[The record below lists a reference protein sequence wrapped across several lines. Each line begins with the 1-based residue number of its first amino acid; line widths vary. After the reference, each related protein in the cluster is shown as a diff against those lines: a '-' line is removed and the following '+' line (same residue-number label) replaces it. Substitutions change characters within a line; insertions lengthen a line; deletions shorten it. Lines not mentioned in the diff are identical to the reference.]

1 MIQSQMRAYLLRPMR
16 LLCSLGRMPIQT
28 RPKIG
33 HMWWLQALRT
43 VIGPTIMSSF
53 SRSALGNS
61 VTAGIGT

>member
-1 MIQSQMRAYLLRPMR
+1 MIQSAMRAYLLRPIR

-28 RPKIG
+28 LPKIG

-43 VIGPTIMSSF
+43 VIGPTIISSF
-53 SRSALGNS
+53 RRSAFGNS